1 MKATAENRKMNKER
15 IKPFD
20 NKVWCDMTFDNNE
33 LADKFVKSLNLAGI
47 SCKKN
52 GNKVTI
58 SYID

>member
-1 MKATAENRKMNKER
+1 MKATARNRKMNKEHV
-15 IKPFD
+15 KPFN

-33 LADKFVKSLNLAGI
+33 LADKFVKSLNLVGV

-52 GNKVTI
+52 KNKVTI